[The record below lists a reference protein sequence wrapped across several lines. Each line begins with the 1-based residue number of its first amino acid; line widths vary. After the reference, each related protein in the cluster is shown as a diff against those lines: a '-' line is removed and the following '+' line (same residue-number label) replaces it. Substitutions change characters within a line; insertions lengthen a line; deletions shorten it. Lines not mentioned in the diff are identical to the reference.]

1 MPTQKDYTSSYKP
14 TWCPGC
20 GNFSISPA
28 TKKAFADLGL
38 EPHQIMMS
46 FGIGCSSNGSNFY
59 NLYSVHGIHGRALP
73 VAVGAK
79 LANQE
84 LTVVADS
91 GDGDAYGE
99 GLSHFIN
106 TARSDVNITYLV
118 HDNHLYSLTKGQMSP
133 TSLKGMKTK
142 STPFGSLNE
151 PFNPIATAIISGAT
165 FVAQGFSG
173 DIPYLTELIKKA
185 IQHKGFAL
193 VNILQICPTFNQVNT
208 FDWYKD
214 RIFKVE
220 DNAHDSKDKENA
232 LRVAMDVDEKLPVG
246 VIYQTEQPTFGEQLP
261 QIEDEKL
268 IEQSLDNIDIS
279 ESLKAYM

>member
-38 EPHQIMMS
+38 ETHQIMMS
-46 FGIGCSSNGSNFY
+46 FGIGCSSNGANFY
-59 NLYSVHGIHGRALP
+59 KLYSVHGIHGRALP
-73 VAVGAK
+73 VAVGVK

-84 LTVVADS
+84 LTVLADS

-99 GLSHFIN
+99 GLSHFIS
-106 TARSDVNITYLV
+106 TARSDVNITYIV

-133 TSLKGMKTK
+133 TSLKGMVTK

-151 PFNPIATAIISGAT
+151 PFNPLATAIISGAT
-165 FVAQGFSG
+165 FVAQAFSG
-173 DIPYLTELIKKA
+173 DIPHISELIKMG

-193 VNILQICPTFNQVNT
+193 IIILQICPTFNKFNT
-208 FDWYKD
+208 FDWYKE
-214 RIFKVE
+214 RVYQVGE
-220 DNAHDSKDKENA
+220 MGHNPSDKEAA
-232 LRVAMDVDEKLPVG
+232 LKIAMDTKDKLPVG
-246 VIYQTEQPTFGEQLP
+246 LIYKTEKPTFGEQLP
-261 QIEDEKL
+261 QIKDEPL
-268 IEQSLDNIDIS
+268 IKQSLDNIDIS

>member
-59 NLYSVHGIHGRALP
+59 KLYSVHGIHGRALP

-151 PFNPIATAIISGAT
+151 PFNPIATAIINGAT
-165 FVAQGFSG
+165 FVAQAFSG
-173 DIPYLTELIKKA
+173 DIPHLTELIKQA

-193 VNILQICPTFNQVNT
+193 VNILQICPTFNKVNT
-208 FDWYKD
+208 FDWYKE
-214 RIFKVE
+214 RIYKVE
-220 DNAHDSKDKENA
+220 DKDHDSKDKERA
-232 LRVAMDVDEKLPVG
+232 IRVAMDEQEKIPIG
-246 VIYQTEQPTFGEQLP
+246 IIYQTEKPTFGEQLP

-268 IEQSLDNIDIS
+268 VDQTLEHIDIS
-279 ESLKAYM
+279 ESLKAYK